1 MVLSDLKDLL
11 FQISE
16 NKIIY
21 QYSNSTLDD
30 TSTHWLKISTKQQN
44 NLKRNTRVVY
54 DKKPQKK
61 PLQNSEFWSYSY
73 PDARTSTT
81 GFQLQVHT
89 WKQCNI

>member
-1 MVLSDLKDLL
+1 MPISDIRCLNVLLRTKKTEVIMVLSDLKDLL

-54 DKKPQKK
+54 DKKTQKK
-61 PLQNSEFWSYSY
+61 PLQNSEF
-73 PDARTSTT
+73 
-81 GFQLQVHT
+81 
-89 WKQCNI
+89 